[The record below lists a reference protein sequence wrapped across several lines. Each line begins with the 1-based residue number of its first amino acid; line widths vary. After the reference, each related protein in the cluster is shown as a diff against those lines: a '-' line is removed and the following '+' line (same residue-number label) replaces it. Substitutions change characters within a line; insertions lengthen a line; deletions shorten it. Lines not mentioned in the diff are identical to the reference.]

1 MAKKTTKAYEIKGK
15 LNFKTV
21 TSKKGKVYKD
31 YPHIDDQMLTT
42 PYIKR
47 FNELYGDL
55 CLNDKIFRTMEQF
68 GYLNGNIKRDESIH
82 RNAADMPISTT
93 ATYDFDE

>member
-1 MAKKTTKAYEIKGK
+1 MKKELKAYEIKGK

-21 TSKKGKVYKD
+21 TNKEGKVYEN
-31 YPHIDDQMLTT
+31 YPHIGDQMLTT

-55 CLNDKIFRTMEQF
+55 CLNDKIFRTMKQF
-68 GYLNGNIKRDESIH
+68 GILNSNAKRDDSIH
-82 RNAADMPISTT
+82 KNAAKMPVSTT
-93 ATYDFDE
+93 ATYDFEE